1 MGRMENDSNDN
12 RKTAPAA
19 AASAT
24 TGPGTA
30 HSETG
35 SVRTLLAETGPMA
48 VGVRRHRDGDGIPL
62 VLVPAFPLDARMWDA
77 CAREI
82 LEQTTD
88 DPALAAMPVLALE
101 MPGSGSTP
109 VPSAAASGRVDA
121 DGALPGALDAM
132 AESFVAAMRLLG
144 YEQAVWV
151 GVSMGG
157 YAVLDIQRLHPE
169 TVAGIGLLDSKPT
182 IDSEETRRNRLEIA
196 AKAEEEE
203 SVWPVMGF
211 ARPDIHD
218 SEIEQSPAFVEMFRG
233 WIGQQSPE
241 GVAWRERMAA
251 GRPDLYGALDS
262 VSVPMLVLTGELDPL
277 SGPSVMRPLAR
288 RVASAVFVLLPRTGH
303 FTPVERPAAVATAL
317 TALCRQVVCS
327 PLK

>member
-1 MGRMENDSNDN
+1 MGRMENDSNGN

-24 TGPGTA
+24 TGPGIA

-62 VLVPAFPLDARMWDA
+62 VLVPAFPLDVRMWDA

-218 SEIEQSPAFVEMFRG
+218 SEIK
-233 WIGQQSPE
+233 QSPE

-317 TALCRQVVCS
+317 TALCRQVVSS